1 MNKNYSLLDQ
11 EELKKCIK
19 DHTYG
24 KEHYM
29 DPDATSEVLYQDLQQ
44 VWNRTEQI
52 VQFTEYRQMEYAEGK
67 FCYNLFD
74 AKKQR
79 YSSDF
84 LGLSIRKLQ
93 KAYQA
98 GYASLE
104 ELANYLEKTRILGG
118 HILWPV
124 HPIPTINTYRAGAKT
139 YQDRFDLFLEDIKNF
154 YLSRGTKKCICKGF
168 PSFVETRIIE
178 TNFFL
183 QYGDGLA
190 GFQNFVHAWK
200 LEPFLYGYHTKKSIK
215 EEEYYQV
222 LCLVHSDLANG
233 KVEIGNQYEENSKID
248 LQLMQKGNSET
259 VKQNF
264 RKFMSNTEI
273 VIQEREAL
281 LKS

>member
-190 GFQNFVHAWK
+190 GN
-200 LEPFLYGYHTKKSIK
+200 
-215 EEEYYQV
+215 
-222 LCLVHSDLANG
+222 
-233 KVEIGNQYEENSKID
+233 
-248 LQLMQKGNSET
+248 
-259 VKQNF
+259 
-264 RKFMSNTEI
+264 I
-273 VIQEREAL
+273 VP
-281 LKS
+281 SH